1 MTTTVVQ
8 LHVHRWGAG
17 NPRRALL
24 VHGLAGAGPTWWR
37 IATAL
42 AGAGFDVV
50 APDLRGHGAS
60 PPADRYRFADL
71 AADLVPLG
79 DRWDLVVGHSLGGP
93 IVGELLAVGVA
104 AERVVLVEP
113 VLAIGEDVFAEVT
126 ADQVAEADPFADPAT
141 LTDAHPGWHPLDVH
155 TKAAAARAVAAPT
168 VAAVMADNRPWD
180 RTDAFDEVVTDVRVL
195 TGDPTVFTF
204 CPAGVTD
211 RLARN
216 PRVTVES
223 VAGAGHSVHRDRP
236 EAVLAACGVE
246 G

>member
-1 MTTTVVQ
+1 MRSLVVQ
-8 LHVHRWGAG
+8 LHVHRWGVG

-42 AGAGFDVV
+42 AAAGFEVS

-60 PPADRYRFADL
+60 PPADRYRFADF

-93 IVGELLAVGVA
+93 IVGELLAAGVTA
-104 AERVVLVEP
+104 DHVVLVEP
-113 VLAIGEDVFAEVT
+113 VLSIDEEDFDEVA
-126 ADQVAEADPFADPAT
+126 ADQVAEADPFADPAGFAAAHPRWHPV
-141 LTDAHPGWHPLDVH
+141 DAHA
-155 TKAAAARAVAAPT
+155 KAAAARAVAAPT

-180 RTDAFDEVVTDVRVL
+180 RTASFDEVAADIRVL
-195 TGDPTVFTF
+195 TGDPAVFSF
-204 CPAGVTD
+204 CPPGVTE

-216 PRVTVES
+216 PHVTVQS
-223 VAGAGHSVHRDRP
+223 VAGTGHSVHRDRP

-246 G
+246 A